1 MRRIRVNPS
10 HDELLPFPGWK
21 LPVTAH
27 MSTGCLLASL
37 GGRSF
42 GVSVFVADGLDIR
55 SSGSQINLGER
66 DMVLPWPRRNLI
78 SVTMA
83 VPLMIPF
90 QQHSGGQG
98 QRLAGICL
106 MDPVHLVISC
116 IFCSGCP
123 LVGINM

>member
-37 GGRSF
+37 GGRDF

-66 DMVLPWPRRNLI
+66 DMVLPRPRRNLHLCHHGCSTHDPI
-78 SVTMA
+78 SATLRWPRTEAGRLLSNGSRPLGYFMHLLQW
-83 VPLMIPF
+83 VP
-90 QQHSGGQG
+90 SGG
-98 QRLAGICL
+98 
-106 MDPVHLVISC
+106 H
-116 IFCSGCP
+116 
-123 LVGINM
+123 